1 MESIIN
7 SLFEEVG
14 LEAQLTEFGKVYY
27 FGNANQF
34 SFWLVIET
42 TDLSSII
49 ENQSKFFT
57 VSKELLKNEWFDKNA
72 NLLIL
77 CKSSLESP
85 LDKNQLIDIEENP
98 FLFKKQI
105 LFYTENEKQKLL
117 EAITASNLTTKKFFE
132 QKLLSNSIF
141 EQHKTN
147 LNNNAFESLLYRVA
161 HKVPFLNI
169 KVIQKDGLSALT
181 EKNNIDVE
189 KNSQLKELDDLI
201 SEMILDKKFDEVS
214 AISAEAV
221 YEKIL
226 IVINKDEDSKD

>member
-27 FGNANQF
+27 FGDANQF

-77 CKSSLESP
+77 CESSLESP

-117 EAITASNLTTKKFFE
+117 EAITASNLTIKKFFE
-132 QKLLSNSIF
+132 QKLLSNTIF

-169 KVIQKDGLSALT
+169 KVVQKDGLSALT
-181 EKNNIDVE
+181 ENNNNEVT

-201 SEMILDKKFDEVS
+201 SEMILDKTFDEVS
-214 AISAEAV
+214 AISPEAV

-226 IVINKDEDSKD
+226 IVISKDEDSKN

>member
-7 SLFEEVG
+7 SLFEEIG

-27 FGNANQF
+27 FRDANQF

-42 TDLSSII
+42 ANLNTII
-49 ENQSKFFT
+49 ENQSNFFT

-77 CKSSLESP
+77 CKSSSELP
-85 LDKNQLIDIEENP
+85 LDKNLLIDIEENP
-98 FLFKKQI
+98 YLFKKQI
-105 LFYTENEKQKLL
+105 LYYTENENQKLL
-117 EAITASNLTTKKFFE
+117 EAIATSTLTTKKFFE
-132 QKLLSNSIF
+132 KKLLSNTIF

-169 KVIQKDGLSALT
+169 KVEQKDGLSALT
-181 EKNNIDVE
+181 ENNKMEVA

-201 SEMILDKKFDEVS
+201 SELILDKKFDEVS
-214 AISAEAV
+214 NISTEAV

-226 IVINKDEDSKD
+226 IVINKDEDSKN

>member
-7 SLFEEVG
+7 SLFEEIG
-14 LEAQLTEFGKVYY
+14 LEAQLTEFGKVHY
-27 FGNANQF
+27 FKEANQF
-34 SFWLVIET
+34 SFWLVIEA
-42 TDLSSII
+42 TDLGTII
-49 ENQSKFFT
+49 ENQPNFFT
-57 VSKELLKNEWFDKNA
+57 AAKELLKNEWFDKNA

-77 CKSSLESP
+77 YKSVSESSVE
-85 LDKNQLIDIEENP
+85 KNRLIDIEENP

-105 LFYTENEKQKLL
+105 LVYTESEKEKLL
-117 EAITASNLTTKKFFE
+117 EAIADSALTTKKFFE

-169 KVIQKDGLSALT
+169 NVVQKDGLSALT
-181 EKNNIDVE
+181 ENNDNEII

-201 SEMILDKKFDEVS
+201 SEMILDKTFDEVMI
-214 AISAEAV
+214 ISPETV

-226 IVINKDEDSKD
+226 IVIDKDEN